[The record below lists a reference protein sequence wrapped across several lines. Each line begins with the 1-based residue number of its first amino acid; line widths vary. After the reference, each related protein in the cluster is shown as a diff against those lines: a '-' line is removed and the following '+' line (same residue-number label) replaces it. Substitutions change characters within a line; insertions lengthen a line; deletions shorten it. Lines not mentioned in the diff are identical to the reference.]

1 MKRLE
6 SLVPGTVSRR
16 ALLIA
21 PFALVGVGVVA
32 FADRKDKRPPDG
44 DKQEAGGEVT
54 VVLFSDK
61 GERLEKVKVAKTVMS
76 EAEWRKIL
84 SPEDFAVT
92 RQAQTE
98 RSFTGRYWDN
108 HKAGL
113 YRCVCCGTA
122 LFRSNEKFESGTG
135 WPSFWAP
142 IAKENV
148 REKADRSVGMER
160 VEVLCRKCDAHLGH
174 VFEDGPGPTGLRY
187 CINSASLKLDPKK

>member
-1 MKRLE
+1 MKRFE
-6 SLVPGTVSRR
+6 SLVPAGGVSRR
-16 ALLIA
+16 AFLIA

-32 FADRKDKRPPDG
+32 LADRKEKRPSDG
-44 DKQEAGGEVT
+44 DKQETGGEVT

-92 RQAQTE
+92 RQAHTE
-98 RSFTGRYWDN
+98 RALTGRYWDN
-108 HKAGL
+108 HKSGL
-113 YRCVCCGTA
+113 YRCVCCATA

-148 REKADRSVGMER
+148 REKSDLTLGMER
-160 VEVLCRKCDAHLGH
+160 VEVLCRKCDAHRGH
-174 VFEDGPGPTGLRY
+174 L
-187 CINSASLKLDPKK
+187 

>member
-6 SLVPGTVSRR
+6 SPLSGTVSRR

-21 PFALVGVGVVA
+21 PFALVGAGVIA
-32 FADRKDKRPPDG
+32 FADRKDKRAPES

-76 EAEWRKIL
+76 EAEWRKLL

-92 RQAQTE
+92 RQAHTE

-113 YRCVCCGTA
+113 YRCVCCATA

-148 REKADRSVGMER
+148 KEKSDRTLGMER

-174 VFEDGPGPTGLRY
+174 VFDDGPPPTGLRY
-187 CINSASLKLDPKK
+187 CMNSASLKFVAW